1 MPRGH
6 RNWAGTEF
14 MIIAGLSGAGRTQ
27 AAHTLE
33 DRGWFVIDNLP
44 PSLITRV
51 AELAIPHSAAGGG
64 QERLALVA
72 SSTRYLDD
80 LLPAIAHLRER
91 GARVRVLFLDASDE
105 TLVKRFEITRRRHPF
120 ADSDRVTEGIE
131 REREALAEVKAAADV
146 VVDTS
151 DLNVHQLHDRLIEL
165 FADTTIDE
173 QMSISVMSFGYTNGL
188 PRDADLVFDCRFLPN
203 PHWVPELRPL
213 TGLDEPVRRYVL
225 DQPATIDFLSKV
237 QALLVSL
244 VPQYVHE
251 GKAYLTIA
259 IGCTGGRHRS
269 VAVAEEIGSRLNGGG
284 VSARVSH
291 RDIERSAP

>member
-269 VAVAEEIGSRLNGGG
+269 VAVAEEIGSRLNDGG